1 MVGLFKRY
9 NGSSVENSVEA
20 AGLKKHGRDQES
32 NKAVLADIVRSYV
45 ALVSMS
51 GFVEMEV
58 RENGGIGRDYGSQV
72 GVGGIAS
79 TGSGGMPG
87 GWNGGFS

>member
-9 NGSSVENSVEA
+9 NSSSTENMVESTNA
-20 AGLKKHGRDQES
+20 KKTGRDQDS
-32 NKAVLADIVRSYV
+32 SKAVLADIVRSYV

-51 GFVEMEV
+51 GFVEMEIK
-58 RENGGIGRDYGSQV
+58 ENGGIGRDYGSKS
-72 GVGGIAS
+72 GAGGIAS
-79 TGSGGMPG
+79 AGNGGMPG